1 MAANSASASSFV
13 QSFPPRIEPQYVR
26 IIGDSVGVVNL
37 TPAALQCL
45 ADKLTQVLHRCSVMA
60 RKVAMHSRR
69 RTVRVEDVQHA
80 LNILNMQMPIGVV
93 TRALPSMRP
102 LRMPGGEQ
110 MFVREDSDVDL
121 VSMTQGVQSRIP
133 VKRHYRGTRA
143 VLPGFILRNYF

>member
-1 MAANSASASSFV
+1 
-13 QSFPPRIEPQYVR
+13 
-26 IIGDSVGVVNL
+26 
-37 TPAALQCL
+37 
-45 ADKLTQVLHRCSVMA
+45 MA

-80 LNILNMQMPIGVV
+80 LNILNMQVTTRITSGVRRVCACSPLIQIPIGVV